1 MFWFNLQA
9 VLVVVAVASVPV
21 ALLLLQFV
29 VIFGISITF
38 IPSVLFIGLLSLI
51 GASVIE
57 DW

>member
-9 VLVVVAVASVPV
+9 VLVVIAVMSVPV

-29 VIFGISITF
+29 LIFGISITF
-38 IPSVLFIGLLSLI
+38 IPSVLFIGLLSFI
-51 GASVIE
+51 GAFIIE